1 MVRGNLS
8 EAAATTASRRRK
20 IRFVAPAREDVTPHT
35 FDHPVFHDF
44 AEHRDLLSAPA
55 WPDLEALNCRALASS
70 PVFVAQTP
78 TLLGDGL
85 HYEARISEQ
94 SRIATRTHNW
104 HDLLNALVWL
114 RYPSIKR
121 ALNARQVADIARVG
135 GRERTRAQCA
145 LTLFDEGGVIVIT
158 RNLAMLDAWDT
169 HDWPRLFGTDEWW
182 QGARLLVFGHALLE
196 HALDPE
202 HLLVAKALVIATDDD
217 PHATKTAVDAIAVL
231 AEAIRAGSV
240 LLDPKEL
247 RAFPA
252 SGMFGWHRS
261 SRDADERRRF
271 LHEGPCFRPLA
282 PGRHYPD
289 PLRLRSGLAQPV
301 MRSCL
306 ASSPSARLHG

>member
-1 MVRGNLS
+1 MS
-8 EAAATTASRRRK
+8 EAGATTASRKRK
-20 IRFVAPAREDVTPHT
+20 IRFVAPAREDVPPHT

-44 AEHRDLLSAPA
+44 AEHQDLLSAPT
-55 WPDLEALNCRALASS
+55 WPDLEALNRRADASS

-78 TLLGDGL
+78 TLLADGL
-85 HYEARISEQ
+85 HYETRISEQ
-94 SRIATRTHNW
+94 ARIATRAHNW

-135 GRERTRAQCA
+135 RRERTRAQCA
-145 LTLFDEGGVIVIT
+145 LTLFDEGGVIVIA

-182 QGARLLVFGHALLE
+182 RDARLLVFGHALLE

-202 HLLVAKALVIATDDD
+202 HLLVAKALVVATDDD
-217 PHATKTAVDAIAVL
+217 PPAAKTAQEAVAGL
-231 AEAIRAGSV
+231 ADAIRAGSV

-252 SGMFGWHRS
+252 SGMVGWHPS
-261 SRDADERRRF
+261 SRNAAERARF
-271 LHEGPCFRPLA
+271 LQEGPCFRPLA
-282 PGRHYPD
+282 PGRHYPA
-289 PLRLRSGLAQPV
+289 PLRLRSSVAQPV
-301 MRSCL
+301 A
-306 ASSPSARLHG
+306 ASLIAHSPSARLHG